1 MTNPEMSTKPETAP
15 QQETGGGC
23 QQEPCSLWRC
33 DYGDENPTGAKS
45 ADLFV
50 WVCVNT
56 LTGQVDTSEPRGS
69 GDDLDGNLIE
79 GWEWRRFRLIE
90 ANVCDV
96 PCADARPLN
105 RD

>member
-1 MTNPEMSTKPETAP
+1 MDNKSQDSDTP
-15 QQETGGGC
+15 QKADC
-23 QQEPCSLWRC
+23 SSAPCSLWRY
-33 DYGDENPTGAKS
+33 DYGDENPRGIKS

-90 ANVCDV
+90 ANS
-96 PCADARPLN
+96 
-105 RD
+105 